1 MAIEVLLMA
10 DVKDLGAQGE
20 VVRVAEGHARNY
32 LFPKKLAAP
41 VTDATRRRLAKL
53 QKERDAKQRA
63 TLDQARTMAAQIER
77 GSFTI
82 TVKVGAEEKM
92 FGSVTTA
99 DVADVLKQQGIEIDR
114 HQVVLDKPLK
124 DLGVFDVLI
133 KLHPEVEAKMKVWI
147 VEE

>member
-1 MAIEVLLMA
+1 
-10 DVKDLGAQGE
+10 
-20 VVRVAEGHARNY
+20 
-32 LFPKKLAAP
+32 
-41 VTDATRRRLAKL
+41 
-53 QKERDAKQRA
+53 
-63 TLDQARTMAAQIER
+63 MAAQIER